1 MVGLIDDFGVLSPSQ
16 KLLGQTLAALVLI
29 KSGTF
34 IKLTFLPVWL
44 AMPLTVLWI
53 LAVTNALNI
62 IDIMDGLAS
71 GVAAIATMSIAVA
84 NFMAGRDSVAFLCIV
99 LCGAVLGFL
108 RHNFHPA
115 KIYLGD
121 AGSLFIG
128 FMLAALSMNAGYT
141 RANLLAV
148 ISPVLIL
155 GIPLFDLALVMWIR
169 WSNGIPVT
177 KGSPD
182 HFALRLRRC
191 KLSVR
196 ETAVTTYIVA
206 VLLSGVALLMSQVS
220 LGMGDRHN
228 GRNAVVGRPVGISA
242 DESRHAFMKKVV
254 IIGGGL
260 AGLSAGHHLLE
271 HEPIVFEKEPVI
283 GGLCRS
289 FTQDG
294 FTFDCTGHLIHL
306 KNPYTKELVARI
318 LPDAFNAHERL
329 AAIYSKTD
337 DNPVSVPG
345 QHLWFAARSRQGV
358 CCRLRGEHAAEA
370 PTAIRKTFT
379 IGFCRRSGP
388 ALRSTSCFPTTKSS
402 GSRISGTF
410 DATG

>member
-1 MVGLIDDFGVLSPSQ
+1 MIRYGVAFLLSFVFALYWTPLMRKAALQLGIIDRPDGQLKKHASAVPYFGGIAVYIAFLITVGVFTEFQQETLGLLLSGSIALMVGLIDDFGVLSPSQ

-62 IDIMDGLAS
+62 IDILDGLAS

-99 LCGAVLGFL
+99 LCGAILGFL
-108 RHNFHPA
+108 KHNFHPA
-115 KIYLGD
+115 TIYLGD

-206 VLLSGVALLMSQVS
+206 VLLSGSALLMSQVP
-220 LGMGDRHN
+220 LGWEIATMG
-228 GRNAVVGRPVGISA
+228 GTLS
-242 DESRHAFMKKVV
+242 
-254 IIGGGL
+254 L
-260 AGLSAGHHLLE
+260 AGLSAFLLMK
-271 HEPIVFEKEPVI
+271 VDM
-283 GGLCRS
+283 R
-289 FTQDG
+289 T
-294 FTFDCTGHLIHL
+294 
-306 KNPYTKELVARI
+306 
-318 LPDAFNAHERL
+318 
-329 AAIYSKTD
+329 
-337 DNPVSVPG
+337 
-345 QHLWFAARSRQGV
+345 
-358 CCRLRGEHAAEA
+358 
-370 PTAIRKTFT
+370 
-379 IGFCRRSGP
+379 
-388 ALRSTSCFPTTKSS
+388 
-402 GSRISGTF
+402 
-410 DATG
+410 